1 MERFSELLNVG
12 PSSKTVL
19 PTEMAGCLG
28 FGMATV
34 SLASITTT
42 SDMVGLSLASS

>member
-1 MERFSELLNVG
+1 MERFLELLDVET
-12 PSSKTVL
+12 SSEVL
-19 PTEMAGCLG
+19 PIENAGCLG